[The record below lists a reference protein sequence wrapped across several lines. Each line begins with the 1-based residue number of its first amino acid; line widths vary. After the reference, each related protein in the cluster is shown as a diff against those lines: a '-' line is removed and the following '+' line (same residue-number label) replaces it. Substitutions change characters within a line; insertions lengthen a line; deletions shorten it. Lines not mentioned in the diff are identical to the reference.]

1 MARGKQ
7 VNVSSR
13 RIIGDLKRDGWIE
26 VNRAGSHVQFKHPA
40 KPGRVTLPHPN
51 RTMNIKTLRSIE
63 KASGLRWT

>member
-1 MARGKQ
+1 MPRGKQ

-13 RIIGDLKRDGWIE
+13 RIIADLRRGGWTDVKR
-26 VNRAGSHVQFKHPA
+26 VGSHVHFKHPSKA
-40 KPGRVTLPHPN
+40 GRVTLPHPS